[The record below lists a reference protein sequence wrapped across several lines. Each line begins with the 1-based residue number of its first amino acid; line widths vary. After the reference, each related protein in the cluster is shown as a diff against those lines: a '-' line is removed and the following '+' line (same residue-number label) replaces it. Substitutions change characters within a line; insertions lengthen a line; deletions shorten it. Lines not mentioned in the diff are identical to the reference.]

1 MTMTPQKLA
10 EMTNAEKV
18 YVEKLLREAA
28 EARRVAEEKQRM
40 DVLLEAFR
48 L

>member
-10 EMTNAEKV
+10 EMSNAEKV
-18 YVEKLLREAA
+18 YVEKLVREAA
-28 EARRVAEEKQRM
+28 ERRAAEEKQRI

>member
-1 MTMTPQKLA
+1 MSMTTQKLA
-10 EMTNAEKV
+10 EMTTAEKV

-28 EARRVAEEKQRM
+28 KQRAAEGKKRM

>member
-1 MTMTPQKLA
+1 MTPTALYKL
-10 EMTNAEKV
+10 TIAEKV

-28 EARRVAEEKQRM
+28 KQRAAEEKKRM